1 MDHGTAVR
9 VEVEGLPAL
18 LVSGEVYAP
27 EPEVGIFWEQ
37 VYDLDWCAAEGE
49 LTPEMQF
56 ACAEREGD
64 IERAY
69 VATLAERRRAAMEGD
84 AAEEIYLRAAGGW

>member
-1 MDHGTAVR
+1 MDESTAVR

-18 LVSGEVYAP
+18 LVSGDVYAL
-27 EPEVGIFWEQ
+27 ELEVGIFWSQ
-37 VYDLDWCAAEGE
+37 VYDFDWCAAEGE
-49 LTPEMQF
+49 LTPEMQVL
-56 ACAEREGD
+56 CVEREGD

-84 AAEEIYLRAAGGW
+84 DAEAVYLRAAGGW